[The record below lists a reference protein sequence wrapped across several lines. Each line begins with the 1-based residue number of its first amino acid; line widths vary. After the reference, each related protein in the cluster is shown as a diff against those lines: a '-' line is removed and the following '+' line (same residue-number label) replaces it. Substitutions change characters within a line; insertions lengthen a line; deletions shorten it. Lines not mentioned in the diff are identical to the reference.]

1 MGENWMG
8 IWIGTFIGFFIIT
21 VAIYDY
27 FDKKKRGQEIKIW
40 KYLLAIIVG
49 LALVF
54 PIVSGIVLWLLGL
67 PL

>member
-1 MGENWMG
+1 MVEKWMG
-8 IWIGTFIGFFIIT
+8 IWISTFIGFFIIT

-49 LALVF
+49 LALLF

>member
-8 IWIGTFIGFFIIT
+8 IWISIFIGFFIIT

>member
-8 IWIGTFIGFFIIT
+8 IWISIFIGFFIIT

-49 LALVF
+49 LALLF

>member
-1 MGENWMG
+1 MGENRMG
-8 IWIGTFIGFFIIT
+8 IWISTFIGFFIIT

-49 LALVF
+49 LALLF

>member
-8 IWIGTFIGFFIIT
+8 IWISIFIGFFIIT

-49 LALVF
+49 LALAF

>member
-8 IWIGTFIGFFIIT
+8 IWIGTFIGAFIIV

>member
-8 IWIGTFIGFFIIT
+8 IWIGTFIGAFIIV

-49 LALVF
+49 LALLF

>member
-8 IWIGTFIGFFIIT
+8 IWIGTFIGAFIIV

-40 KYLLAIIVG
+40 NYLLAIIVG

-54 PIVSGIVLWLLGL
+54 PIVTGFVLWLLGW

>member
-8 IWIGTFIGFFIIT
+8 IWISTFIGFFIIT

-40 KYLLAIIVG
+40 KYLLGIIVG

>member
-8 IWIGTFIGFFIIT
+8 IWIGTFIGAIIIV

-27 FDKKKRGQEIKIW
+27 FDRKMHNKEIKMW

-49 LALVF
+49 LAFAF